1 MKMSPAKKKFVE
13 IATEMF
19 GEKAIL
25 NRSMIEEVKAKHGL
39 GHPSWFMRPE
49 FKASPVSRGEFRLPS
64 LKDEENVTMP
74 SYTVVA
80 PAVTEK
86 VVSSPASKKEVEENI
101 ENYVPGK
108 DSNYVKFG
116 HYNDLK
122 TIVKSGMF
130 YPVFITGLSGNG
142 KTFMVEQVCAE
153 AKKEMLRVNITI
165 ETDEDDMIGHYGLA
179 TDPESGQ
186 SVTKWQD
193 GPVVKA
199 MERGAVL
206 LLDEIDLASS
216 KVMCLQPVLEGKP
229 ILIKKENRVVY
240 PAAGF
245 NVVST
250 ANTKGKGSD
259 DGRFVFTNV
268 LNEAFLERFPI
279 TLEQEYPAV
288 STEKKILNKVLESL
302 GGRDEDF
309 TAKLVDWAD
318 MIRKTFYDGGIDEL
332 IATRRLVHIIHA
344 FAIFRDRMKAITMCV
359 NRFDE
364 ETKTTFLDLYTKVD
378 EEAIKSEE
386 TEAEE
391 AHRMLD
397 EESETEEVD
406 HSNHNPF

>member
-25 NRSMIEEVKAKHGL
+25 NRSMIEEVKTKHGL

-49 FKASPVSRGEFRLPS
+49 FKASPVSRGEFQLPS

-86 VVSSPASKKEVEENI
+86 VISSPASKKEVEENI
-101 ENYVPGK
+101 ENFVPGK

-122 TIVKSGMF
+122 IIVKSGMF

-142 KTFMVEQVCAE
+142 KTFMVEQVCADT
-153 AKKEMLRVNITI
+153 KKEMFRVNITI
-165 ETDEDDMIGHYGLA
+165 ETDEDDLIGHYGLA
-179 TDPESGQ
+179 IDPESGQ
-186 SVTKWQD
+186 SITKWQD

-279 TLEQEYPAV
+279 TL
-288 STEKKILNKVLESL
+288 
-302 GGRDEDF
+302 
-309 TAKLVDWAD
+309 
-318 MIRKTFYDGGIDEL
+318 
-332 IATRRLVHIIHA
+332 
-344 FAIFRDRMKAITMCV
+344 
-359 NRFDE
+359 
-364 ETKTTFLDLYTKVD
+364 
-378 EEAIKSEE
+378 
-386 TEAEE
+386 
-391 AHRMLD
+391 
-397 EESETEEVD
+397 
-406 HSNHNPF
+406 